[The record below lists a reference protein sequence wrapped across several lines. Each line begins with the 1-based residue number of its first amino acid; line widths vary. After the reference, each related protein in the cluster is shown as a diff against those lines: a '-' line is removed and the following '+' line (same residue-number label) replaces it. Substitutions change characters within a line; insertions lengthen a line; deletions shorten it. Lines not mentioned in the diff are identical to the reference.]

1 MFKVEMTEAELS
13 NTRND
18 INVALG
24 IYREHVAKLRTETGF
39 ERLLQ
44 QFERQIMLSE
54 TVLEKL
60 ENIG

>member
-24 IYREHVAKLRTETGF
+24 TYRDMLAKLRTETGS
-39 ERLLQ
+39 
-44 QFERQIMLSE
+44 MA
-54 TVLEKL
+54 
-60 ENIG
+60 